1 MIRAGMALGHV
12 ADGAEILAA
21 LTAAVAKRVLVLD
34 GAMGT
39 EIQSLGFDEE
49 QFRGGRFS
57 GCDCH
62 LKGNNDLLTL
72 TQPEAIESIHLNYA
86 LAGADIL
93 ETNTFSST
101 AIAQSDYG
109 MERAVYD
116 LNREGARLARRAA
129 AKAQRLD
136 GRRRFVALSERTDR
150 NPPNSAASYSCGH
163 IRSRD
168 AG

>member
-1 MIRAGMALGHV
+1 MALGHV

-21 LTAAVAKRVLVLD
+21 LTVAAAKRVLVLD

-49 QFRGGRFS
+49 QFRGARFA

-72 TQPEAIESIHLNYA
+72 TQPQAIESIHLSYA

-116 LNREGARLARRAA
+116 LNREGARAVPSR
-129 AKAQRLD
+129 
-136 GRRRFVALSERTDR
+136 GRHRQPSGIRCATPDPS
-150 NPPNSAASYSCGH
+150 PSASTAH
-163 IRSRD
+163 
-168 AG
+168 